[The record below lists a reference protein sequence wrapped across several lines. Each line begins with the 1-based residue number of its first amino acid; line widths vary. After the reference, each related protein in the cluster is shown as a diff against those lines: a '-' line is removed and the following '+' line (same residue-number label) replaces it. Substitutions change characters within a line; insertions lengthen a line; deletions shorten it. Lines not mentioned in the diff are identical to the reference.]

1 MKKRCRKKL
10 CNDSSVHLVCAKT
23 RLEISAAI
31 CTKIL
36 LTALFIPSIACI
48 IVKYDEK
55 PVNKKIALPAIRAYS
70 LNARVLVTRQLSTI
84 FTPIK
89 VFLVCIL
96 DSWRCTTSVT
106 ARSLQE
112 APSVKLY
119 IRVFTPTILETKP
132 FFVLFFFLGEVERG
146 GSRTSLAAADW
157 ENTRNARI
165 GVQASTPTLADLCQ
179 LGRDDSAS
187 RVFLC
192 FRVLL
197 SVVASHFNA
206 RATGALPAHSK
217 ICRAHGVGIAIK
229 YTFDSRVPNEPA
241 HFFARFAVDGYQKQQ
256 KKKTNEALLSVR
268 FHYMKCATWWSS
280 KSWFIDNE
288 RCADNLCFGSYIVNW
303 CTQTCKTFL

>member
-1 MKKRCRKKL
+1 M
-10 CNDSSVHLVCAKT
+10 CAKT

-96 DSWRCTTSVT
+96 DPWRCTTSVT
-106 ARSLQE
+106 VRSLQE

-132 FFVLFFFLGEVERG
+132 FFVLFFFPWRGRKRGVTNISRGCRLGKHTTRENRFKPRHRLL
-146 GSRTSLAAADW
+146 RTCANWDATIVRH
-157 ENTRNARI
+157 EFFF
-165 GVQASTPTLADLCQ
+165 
-179 LGRDDSAS
+179 
-187 RVFLC
+187 VFAC
-192 FRVLL
+192 
-197 SVVASHFNA
+197 
-206 RATGALPAHSK
+206 
-217 ICRAHGVGIAIK
+217 C
-229 YTFDSRVPNEPA
+229 
-241 HFFARFAVDGYQKQQ
+241 
-256 KKKTNEALLSVR
+256 
-268 FHYMKCATWWSS
+268 
-280 KSWFIDNE
+280 
-288 RCADNLCFGSYIVNW
+288 
-303 CTQTCKTFL
+303 